1 MASQGKQGVT
11 SARQLASKLG
21 LSVATVSR
29 ALNNHPDV
37 AEGTRIKVLRM
48 ADSAGY
54 MPRVGRKPTNVIG
67 LVYPT
72 DPVRADYGNF
82 ESAMLAGILEGVNEQ
97 RFDVTII
104 NFRRDRNRTESCSQ
118 FLRAKGVRG
127 VIVREIDPG
136 SRLAEEI
143 ADDGFPCAVIADRS
157 EHPGV
162 HYICSDSRSDS
173 MRAVQHLIHLGHR
186 RIGLGV
192 HSVLDSDHRD
202 RQQGY
207 IDAMTEA
214 GLERDPTLMLRAPAS
229 MEGGASCITRFLSLP
244 EPPTAIYFTDPLTT
258 VGALHRCLVLGIRV
272 PEQLSVVGFDDG
284 DVRYRTFPHYT
295 AVCQDAARMGR
306 DAARWLTRALAVGDD
321 VPSFRVHLPTSLSI
335 NDSTGAPSAEPVRI
349 SHNGTRARAVIPK

>member
-1 MASQGKQGVT
+1 MASQGKQTVT

-37 AEGTRIKVLRM
+37 AEETRIKVMRM

-54 MPRVGRKPTNVIG
+54 MPRVGRRPTNVIG

-104 NFRRDRNRTESCSQ
+104 NFRRDRVRSESCSQ
-118 FLRAKGVRG
+118 FLRGKGVRG
-127 VIVREIDPG
+127 VIVRTIDPG
-136 SRLAEEI
+136 STLAEEI
-143 ADDGFPCAVIADRS
+143 AGEGFPCVVVADRS
-157 EHPGV
+157 EHPRV
-162 HYICSDSRSDS
+162 NYICSDSRSDS

-192 HSVLDSDHRD
+192 HTVLDSDHND
-202 RQQGY
+202 RRLGY
-207 IDAMTEA
+207 LDALREA
-214 GLERDPTLMLRAPAS
+214 DLAVEESLMLRAAAS
-229 MEGGASCITRFLSLP
+229 MEGGASCIDRFLSMP

-258 VGALHRCLVLGIRV
+258 VGALHRCLVLGVHV
-272 PEQLSVVGFDDG
+272 PGQLSVVGFDDG
-284 DVRYRTFPHYT
+284 DVRYRTYPHYT

-306 DAARWLTRALAVGDD
+306 EASRWLTRMLAAGSE
-321 VPSFRVHLPTSLSI
+321 VPSYRVHLPTSLSI
-335 NDSTGAPSAEPVRI
+335 NDSTGAPPSTPARLTRLDVRA
-349 SHNGTRARAVIPK
+349 GPAGGR